1 MRSCRKKGY
10 LEKKTIANI
19 IFGYNKNKFLKLFLN
34 KKFDKYDKEKQKEY
48 FGIIHNGIQNT
59 YNLLE
64 NLLYWSNSQTGKID
78 FKPKN
83 NNLHLL
89 SEEAIKLLNQ
99 HSIDKSISIKN
110 EIPKNIQVNADKD
123 MLATI
128 LRNLISNAVKFTPK
142 GGTVEIGVKTRHGV
156 YQHEIYVKD
165 SGVGIAPEIKQKLFK
180 ISESVSTEGTEKEA
194 GTGLGLILCKEFVE
208 KHDGKIWVESEI
220 GKGSSFCFTIP

>member
-1 MRSCRKKGY
+1 
-10 LEKKTIANI
+10 
-19 IFGYNKNKFLKLFLN
+19 
-34 KKFDKYDKEKQKEY
+34 
-48 FGIIHNGIQNT
+48 
-59 YNLLE
+59 
-64 NLLYWSNSQTGKID
+64 
-78 FKPKN
+78 
-83 NNLHLL
+83 L

-156 YQHEIYVKD
+156 SQHEIYVKD
-165 SGVGIAPEIKQKLFK
+165 SGVGIAPKIKQKLFK